1 MGKTTYLVIA
11 KLAGNFAM
19 VGQTKDPTETV
30 EQVVRRAS
38 EKPETVEIDEVSP
51 VQPLKTP
58 VCAVHKLPMILMHG
72 RRGPFWSCHQ
82 KRDDGA
88 WCDYKPVG

>member
-11 KLAGNFAM
+11 KMAGNFAM

-38 EKPETVEIDEVSP
+38 EKPSTALAEEELEASP
-51 VQPLKTP
+51 LRAPI
-58 VCAVHKLPMILMHG
+58 CAVHQLPMLLMHG

-82 KRDDGA
+82 KKDDGS
-88 WCDYKPVG
+88 WCSYKPGL